1 LLIVVS
7 NDVGENSAGRMT
19 MDRRNMKS
27 GEKVVRKSNRIA
39 NKPTHFR
46 D

>member
-1 LLIVVS
+1 MTQGKIS
-7 NDVGENSAGRMT
+7 VGHVA

-39 NKPTHFR
+39 NKPARYR